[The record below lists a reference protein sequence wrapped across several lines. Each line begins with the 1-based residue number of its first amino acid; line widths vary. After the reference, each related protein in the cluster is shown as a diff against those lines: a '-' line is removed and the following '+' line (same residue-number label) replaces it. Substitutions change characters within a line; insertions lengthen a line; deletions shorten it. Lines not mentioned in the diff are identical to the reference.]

1 MKKRIFKQGAALM
14 LAAALALPANVVP
27 AEILDQKTGTE
38 KPHIVLNQEAPIEK
52 ATDSNAKK
60 EELTGTKVE
69 IPDRKAEARQP
80 HIMLNQE
87 NPIEKATDSNA
98 KQEKKE
104 EQIIYNT
111 GSFNVHV
118 VSAEDFAKDLGDA
131 YFEEDGSYTINI
143 PEENPFFPYEVQFT
157 YDGKTENEWFM
168 NPEDSIEI
176 DGHTFYV
183 SASFD
188 GTAVTQMT
196 LDVAGQEV
204 VVYPKEKEFTDGDGV
219 ALMSLLPLEKRNLSV
234 DLSGFSPIELSR
246 VKVASIFTGDYQLSK
261 TDAIMWKSSYSDH
274 YGVIPEA
281 NSWELDLSHNLSG
294 NSRVSLEMIV
304 GEPDQLA
311 ASNIRYYL
319 DISITDPGKWL
330 TASVKRQKE
339 DGSTENLEISN
350 EYYSD
355 NGDWKFEGLDKK
367 DPVSENHRFNVYI
380 DNYKGAEDQL
390 FQVSVKLNL
399 DQFKNS
405 AISKL
410 YLIEDGSKKGDY
422 KMTLT
427 EDGGEWYL
435 NFSAKPH
442 SYGWTDI
449 VASDSTGEEIGFYE
463 LRIHFGMYAEARDYI
478 SERLYDKN
486 GDYISYETDYIDRE
500 YESYDS
506 WENSTYEYDEYEV
519 NLEPGYAVDDEYRLV
534 MHYVKAKETSTSK
547 VLGAY
552 VGKYKTLEE
561 AQKAGASD
569 ISKALFDRS
578 VGYAADFSK
587 GIYLSVFV
595 GEDDEATP
603 RLFGWHITTKFEIDL
618 SNSTLVWFDGL
629 LDSAGNRVTSEVLK
643 TNNDD
648 YADYNYITI
657 LVDADTDLTK
667 LAPVFS
673 TDKGIKLYTDK
684 EEISGVS
691 LHDFSKGPV
700 HYTASAE
707 NSKNSKNYWLN
718 IIKVKQGESWL
729 YMNSLTD
736 ENAGT
741 KEENGVVYTTR
752 EVMLNGIHD
761 YEHRILLAN
770 MGTEDLTKLS
780 VEAAGSSFDS
790 GDVIL
795 DDYWTLKGKHDLS
808 GFQGFG
814 SKEDMNLAKIK
825 LEIGTES
832 EANGADLDGTLT
844 IKENGKTIMVITL
857 TGVIGDPGIVTKKI
871 PDAVKYVHY
880 GSMIQNSNKYD
891 FNTVSYKIKNGKLPS
906 GMELKPNGELYG
918 VPLETGE
925 FTFTVQMS
933 NSYRG
938 FRTSSREFT
947 LKVADNTDANV
958 DSAVDQGY
966 DLKERVPNI
975 LLSDNNDYTMT
986 SIGVIEEWD
995 NLTLDG
1001 KRLVEGVDFD
1011 AKSGSTRLTIRSQ
1024 TLKANNQVGTHT
1036 LSAEFRE
1043 KGTGTLKRAAQNYK
1057 VSTKSSGGSSSG
1069 GHSSSG
1075 RATVRA
1081 DYGNIGADGAWVQ
1094 DAKGWK
1100 CKAADGTWYT
1110 NCWKEL
1116 TYQNEKSW
1124 YRFDAQGYLVTGWYQ
1139 DNGTWYYMN
1148 PKSDGKLGKMMTGW
1162 QYINDIWYYFTE
1174 NAGDKQGAMFCKR
1187 WAEVPYNGTVEWY
1200 YFDENGTMKTDWL
1213 TQDENKFYLYPI
1225 ADGTRGRMLTGWQ
1238 KIGDNWYYFHEESD
1252 GNKGVLA
1259 RRTKIGNYYVN
1270 SDGVWAK

>member
-1 MKKRIFKQGAALM
+1 MKKRIFKQGMALM

-27 AEILDQKTGTE
+27 AEILDQQTE
-38 KPHIVLNQEAPIEK
+38 TELPHIVLNQETPDEK
-52 ATDSNAKK
+52 VTDSDAKEK
-60 EELTGTKVE
+60 EEQTGTQTE
-69 IPDRKAEARQP
+69 
-80 HIMLNQE
+80 
-87 NPIEKATDSNA
+87 T
-98 KQEKKE
+98 KKKTE
-104 EQIIYNT
+104 VNTTETAEQIIYNT

-118 VSAEDFAKDLGDA
+118 VSAEDFENDLGDA

-196 LDVAGQEV
+196 MDVAGQEV
-204 VVYPKEKEFTDGDGV
+204 VVYPEKKEFTDGDDV
-219 ALMSLLPLEKRNLSV
+219 ALMSLLPLEERNLSL
-234 DLSGFSPIELSR
+234 DLSGFTPIELACVKPATVFKGENQIGTETEILWKPRDSR
-246 VKVASIFTGDYQLSK
+246 DNYESDPDSVGVVAMDLAFNTSGATS
-261 TDAIMWKSSYSDH
+261 T
-274 YGVIPEA
+274 
-281 NSWELDLSHNLSG
+281 SW
-294 NSRVSLEMIV
+294 EMIV
-304 GEPDQLA
+304 GNPDQLD
-311 ASNIRYYL
+311 ASNIRYHV
-319 DISITDPGKWL
+319 DIAVTD
-330 TASVKRQKE
+330 
-339 DGSTENLEISN
+339 TENWLIPTVTIHN
-350 EYYSD
+350 DDGTTKNVTVTDAYYSD
-355 NGDWKFEGLDKK
+355 YAFSRRMHVDVPTEEVKGNTEMTVSLKINSDLFERSVISKIETHSLSSEVSPEAVKK
-367 DPVSENHRFNVYI
+367 DDGWYLEITGERSRISHSVFRMNGYDKN
-380 DNYKGAEDQL
+380 DQVL
-390 FQVSVKLNL
+390 GDAF
-399 DQFKNS
+399 DF
-405 AISKL
+405 KL
-410 YLIEDGSKKGDY
+410 YLSSE
-422 KMTLT
+422 
-427 EDGGEWYL
+427 
-435 NFSAKPH
+435 
-442 SYGWTDI
+442 
-449 VASDSTGEEIGFYE
+449 SDHIYTS
-463 LRIHFGMYAEARDYI
+463 
-478 SERLYDKN
+478 LYDKTGN
-486 GDYISYETDYIDRE
+486 SISYST
-500 YESYDS
+500 S
-506 WENSTYEYDEYEV
+506 WEEDEEDPWMEEKLVY
-519 NLEPGYAVDDEYRLV
+519 NLGASYADNDTYRLV
-534 MHYVKAKETSTSK
+534 LTFEKAVATSENQII
-547 VLGAY
+547 GAFIGRY
-552 VGKYKTLEE
+552 ESIDAAK
-561 AQKAGASD
+561 AAGAVDVKES
-569 ISKALFDRS
+569 LFNQTQ
-578 VGYAADFSK
+578 GYEADFSK
-587 GIYLSVFV
+587 GVYVSVFS
-595 GEDDEATP
+595 GKADDDS
-603 RLFGWHITTKFEIDL
+603 RKLKRYVWHIYTRSEAFLD
-618 SNSTLVWFDGL
+618 NSTAVSFYGIND
-629 LDSAGNRVTSEVLK
+629 AQGNYVACKVLNPSYGDYK
-643 TNNDD
+643 DD
-648 YADYNYITI
+648 YADFSYITI
-657 LVDADTDLTK
+657 LVGEDTDLTS
-667 LAPVFS
+667 LAPVF
-673 TDKGIKLYTDK
+673 TMQNGMKLYTNK
-684 EEISGVS
+684 EEISGQS
-691 LHDFSKGPV
+691 LHDFSNGPV

-707 NSKNSKNYWLN
+707 NSKNAKNYWLQ
-718 IIKVKQGESWL
+718 IIKPKQGESWL
-729 YMNSLTD
+729 YMNSLAD
-736 ENAGT
+736 ESSDT
-741 KEENGVVYTTR
+741 REENGVVYTTR
-752 EVMLNGIHD
+752 EAMLNSIHD
-761 YEHRILLAN
+761 YEHRIILAN
-770 MGTEDLTKLS
+770 MGTKALSKLS
-780 VEAAGSSFDS
+780 VEAEGALFDS
-790 GDVIL
+790 WVVTL
-795 DDYWTLKGKHDLS
+795 DNYWTLKGEHDLS
-808 GFQGFG
+808 GYQGLG
-814 SKEDMNLAKIK
+814 YDELANLAKLK
-825 LEIGTES
+825 LVYDGDEI
-832 EANGADLDGTLT
+832 NGQDLTGTLT
-844 IKENGKTIMVITL
+844 IKEAGKPIMVINL
-857 TGVIGDPGIVTKKI
+857 TGVVGDPGIVTTEI

-891 FNTVSYKIKNGKLPS
+891 FNTVSYKITDGKLPS

-925 FTFTVQMS
+925 FTFTVQMK
-933 NSYRG
+933 NSYSE
-938 FRTSSREFT
+938 FANVTKEFT
-947 LKVADNTDANV
+947 LKVVDNTDANV

-1043 KGTGTLKRAAQNYK
+1043 KGTGNLKRAAQNYR
-1057 VSTKSSGGSSSG
+1057 VGRKSSGGSSGG

-1110 NCWKEL
+1110 DCWKEL
-1116 TYQNEKSW
+1116 NYQNEKSW

-1139 DNGTWYYMN
+1139 DNGTWYYLN

>member
-1 MKKRIFKQGAALM
+1 MKKRIFKQGMALM

-27 AEILDQKTGTE
+27 AEILDQQTE
-38 KPHIVLNQEAPIEK
+38 TELPHIVLNQETPDEK
-52 ATDSNAKK
+52 ATDSDAKEK
-60 EELTGTKVE
+60 EEQTETQTETKTEV
-69 IPDRKAEARQP
+69 
-80 HIMLNQE
+80 N
-87 NPIEKATDSNA
+87 ATETA
-98 KQEKKE
+98 

-118 VSAEDFAKDLGDA
+118 VSAEDFENDLGDA

-188 GTAVTQMT
+188 GTAVTQLTM
-196 LDVAGQEV
+196 DVAGQEV

-219 ALMSLLPLEKRNLSV
+219 ALMSLLPLEERNLYV
-234 DLSGFSPIELSR
+234 DLSGFSPIELTQ
-246 VKVASIFTGDYQLSK
+246 VKISSVFTGSEQLEDADKVLWKKGSEDY
-261 TDAIMWKSSYSDH
+261 
-274 YGVIPEA
+274 VILPEGK
-281 NSWELDLSHNLSG
+281 NGCINLSYG
-294 NSRVSLEMIV
+294 NRGSDSQSLEMIV
-304 GEPDQLA
+304 GEYDQLA
-311 ASNIRYYL
+311 DSNIRYYVT
-319 DISITDPGKWL
+319 IKVTDPSQWL
-330 TASVKRQKE
+330 TSTVKLK
-339 DGSTENLEISN
+339 
-350 EYYSD
+350 
-355 NGDWKFEGLDKK
+355 NGDGTVADVEVVETNYYDYGSHDAEIYVAGNDKIQNS
-367 DPVSENHRFNVYI
+367 DFLVS
-380 DNYKGAEDQL
+380 L
-390 FQVSVKLNL
+390 KLNM
-399 DQFKNS
+399 DQFKRS
-405 AISKL
+405 TVKKMELTDGSKSDG
-410 YLIEDGSKKGDY
+410 YEMIEDGDGWYLKWSGNTSEDRDVFINAFDSKGDSVGY
-422 KMTLT
+422 
-427 EDGGEWYL
+427 YSL
-435 NFSAKPH
+435 NIS
-442 SYGWTDI
+442 
-449 VASDSTGEEIGFYE
+449 VEVFYE
-463 LRIHFGMYAEARDYI
+463 DEKTDYI
-478 SERLYDKN
+478 SRSLYDKDGN
-486 GDYISYETDYIDRE
+486 YVSYNSNSEDSEDGDNTWRKYIYIL
-500 YESYDS
+500 
-506 WENSTYEYDEYEV
+506 N
-519 NLEPGYAVDDEYRLV
+519 PGYLVNDQYRLV
-534 MHYVKAKETSTSK
+534 LTYNKADETSKSQ
-547 VLGAY
+547 VLGAFI
-552 VGKYKTLEE
+552 GKYKTIDE
-561 AQKAGASD
+561 AKEVGASD
-569 ISKALFDRS
+569 IKDSLFNRSK
-578 VGYAADFSK
+578 GCEADFSK
-587 GIYLSVFV
+587 GVYLSVFT
-595 GEDDEATP
+595 GEKDTKTP
-603 RLFGWHITTKFEIDL
+603 RLYGYHIFTKSESVNL
-618 SNSTLVWFDGL
+618 SSSTLVSFY
-629 LDSAGNRVTSEVLK
+629 SVKNAEGNFVNCKVFAPRYGK
-643 TNNDD
+643 YRDD
-648 YADYNYITI
+648 YADYSYITI
-657 LVDADTDLTK
+657 LVDEETDLAS
-667 LAPVFS
+667 LAPVFT
-673 TDKGIKLYTDK
+673 TDKGIRLYTDK
-684 EEISGVS
+684 EEISGES
-691 LHDFSKGPV
+691 LHDFSRGPV

-707 NSKNSKNYWLN
+707 NSRNAKNYWLQ
-718 IIKVKQGESWL
+718 IVKIKQGESWL
-729 YMNSLTD
+729 YMNSLAD

-741 KEENGVVYTTR
+741 REENGIIYTNR
-752 EVMLNGIHD
+752 EVMLNGIHG
-761 YEHRILLAN
+761 YEHSILLAN
-770 MGTEDLTKLS
+770 MGTVDLSKLS
-780 VEAAGSSFDS
+780 VEATGPSFDS
-790 GDVIL
+790 GDVVL
-795 DDYWTLKGKHDLS
+795 DNYWTLKGTHDLF

-814 SKEDMNLAKIK
+814 GKEDMNLAKIK
-825 LEIGTES
+825 LELGDKWQ
-832 EANGADLDGTLT
+832 ANGEALEGKLE
-844 IKENGKTIMVITL
+844 IKEDGKMIMGITL
-857 TGVIGDPGIVTKKI
+857 TGVTGDPSIVTEEI
-871 PDAVKYVHY
+871 PDAVRYVHY

-891 FNTVSYKIKNGKLPS
+891 FNTVSYTLTKGKLPE

-925 FTFTVQMS
+925 FTFTVRMK
-933 NSYRG
+933 NSYRS
-938 FRTSSREFT
+938 FRASSREFT
-947 LKVADNTDANV
+947 LKVVDKTDVNV
-958 DSAVDQGY
+958 DGAVDQGY
-966 DLKERVPNI
+966 DLKERVPDI

-986 SIGVIEEWD
+986 SVGVIEEWD

-1043 KGTGTLKRAAQNYK
+1043 KGTGTLKRAAQNYR
-1057 VSTKSSGGSSSG
+1057 VSTKSSGGSSGGSSSG

-1081 DYGNIGADGAWVQ
+1081 DVGNIGADGAWVQ

-1139 DNGTWYYMN
+1139 ENGTWYYLN

>member
-1 MKKRIFKQGAALM
+1 MKKRIFKQGMALM

-27 AEILDQKTGTE
+27 AEILDQQTE
-38 KPHIVLNQEAPIEK
+38 TELPHIVLNQETPDEK
-52 ATDSNAKK
+52 VTDSDAKEK
-60 EELTGTKVE
+60 EEQTGTQTE
-69 IPDRKAEARQP
+69 
-80 HIMLNQE
+80 
-87 NPIEKATDSNA
+87 T
-98 KQEKKE
+98 KKKTE
-104 EQIIYNT
+104 VNTTETAEQIIYNT

-118 VSAEDFAKDLGDA
+118 VSAEDFENDLGDA

-196 LDVAGQEV
+196 MDVAGQEV
-204 VVYPKEKEFTDGDGV
+204 VVYPEKKEFTDGDDV
-219 ALMSLLPLEKRNLSV
+219 ALMSLLPLEERNLSL
-234 DLSGFSPIELSR
+234 DLSGFTPIELACVKPATVFKGENQIGTETEILWKPRDSR
-246 VKVASIFTGDYQLSK
+246 DNYESDPDSVGVVAMDLAFNTSGATS
-261 TDAIMWKSSYSDH
+261 T
-274 YGVIPEA
+274 
-281 NSWELDLSHNLSG
+281 SW
-294 NSRVSLEMIV
+294 EMIV
-304 GEPDQLA
+304 GNPDQLD
-311 ASNIRYYL
+311 ASNIRYYV
-319 DISITDPGKWL
+319 DIAVTD
-330 TASVKRQKE
+330 
-339 DGSTENLEISN
+339 TENWLIPTVTIHN
-350 EYYSD
+350 DDGTTKNVTVTDAYYSD
-355 NGDWKFEGLDKK
+355 YAFSRRMHVDVPTEEVKGNTEMTVSLKINSDLFERSVISKIETHSLSSEVSPEAVKK
-367 DPVSENHRFNVYI
+367 DDGWYLEITGERSRISHSVFRMNGYDKN
-380 DNYKGAEDQL
+380 DQVL
-390 FQVSVKLNL
+390 GDAF
-399 DQFKNS
+399 DF
-405 AISKL
+405 KL
-410 YLIEDGSKKGDY
+410 YLSSE
-422 KMTLT
+422 
-427 EDGGEWYL
+427 
-435 NFSAKPH
+435 
-442 SYGWTDI
+442 
-449 VASDSTGEEIGFYE
+449 SDHIYTS
-463 LRIHFGMYAEARDYI
+463 
-478 SERLYDKN
+478 LYDKTGN
-486 GDYISYETDYIDRE
+486 SISYST
-500 YESYDS
+500 S
-506 WENSTYEYDEYEV
+506 WEEDEEDPWMEEKLVY
-519 NLEPGYAVDDEYRLV
+519 NLGASYADNDTYRLV
-534 MHYVKAKETSTSK
+534 LTFEKAVATSENQII
-547 VLGAY
+547 GAFIGRY
-552 VGKYKTLEE
+552 ESIDAAK
-561 AQKAGASD
+561 AAGAVDVKES
-569 ISKALFDRS
+569 LFNQTQ
-578 VGYAADFSK
+578 GYEADFSK
-587 GIYLSVFV
+587 GVYVSVFS
-595 GEDDEATP
+595 GKADDDS
-603 RLFGWHITTKFEIDL
+603 RKLKRYVWHIYTRSEAFLD
-618 SNSTLVWFDGL
+618 NSTAVSFYGIND
-629 LDSAGNRVTSEVLK
+629 AQGNYVACKVLNPSYGDYK
-643 TNNDD
+643 DD
-648 YADYNYITI
+648 YADFSYITI
-657 LVDADTDLTK
+657 LVGEDTDLTS
-667 LAPVFS
+667 LAPVF
-673 TDKGIKLYTDK
+673 TMQNGMKLYTNK
-684 EEISGVS
+684 EEISGQS
-691 LHDFSKGPV
+691 LHDFSNGPV

-707 NSKNSKNYWLN
+707 NSKNAKNYWLQ
-718 IIKVKQGESWL
+718 IIKPKQGESWL
-729 YMNSLTD
+729 YMNSLAD
-736 ENAGT
+736 ESSDT
-741 KEENGVVYTTR
+741 REENGVVYTTR
-752 EVMLNGIHD
+752 EAMLNSIHD
-761 YEHRILLAN
+761 YEHRIILAN
-770 MGTEDLTKLS
+770 MGTKALSKLS
-780 VEAAGSSFDS
+780 VEAEGALFDS
-790 GDVIL
+790 WVVTL
-795 DDYWTLKGKHDLS
+795 DNYWTLKGEHDLS
-808 GFQGFG
+808 GYQGLG
-814 SKEDMNLAKIK
+814 YDELANLAKLK
-825 LEIGTES
+825 LVYDGDEI
-832 EANGADLDGTLT
+832 NGQDLTGTLT
-844 IKENGKTIMVITL
+844 IKEAGKPIMVINL
-857 TGVIGDPGIVTKKI
+857 TGVVGDPGIVTTEI

-891 FNTVSYKIKNGKLPS
+891 FNTVSYKITDGKLPS

-925 FTFTVQMS
+925 FTFTVQMK
-933 NSYRG
+933 NSYSE
-938 FRTSSREFT
+938 FANVTKEFT
-947 LKVADNTDANV
+947 LKVVDNTDANV

-1043 KGTGTLKRAAQNYK
+1043 KGTGNLKRAAQNYR
-1057 VSTKSSGGSSSG
+1057 VGRKSSGGSSGG

-1110 NCWKEL
+1110 DCWKEL
-1116 TYQNEKSW
+1116 NYQNEKSW

-1139 DNGTWYYMN
+1139 DNGTWYYLN

>member
-1 MKKRIFKQGAALM
+1 MKKRIFKQGMALM

-27 AEILDQKTGTE
+27 AEILDQQTE
-38 KPHIVLNQEAPIEK
+38 TELPHIVLNQETPDEK
-52 ATDSNAKK
+52 VTDSDAKEK
-60 EELTGTKVE
+60 EEQTGTQTETKTKTEV
-69 IPDRKAEARQP
+69 
-80 HIMLNQE
+80 N
-87 NPIEKATDSNA
+87 ATETA
-98 KQEKKE
+98 

-118 VSAEDFAKDLGDA
+118 VSEEDFENDLGDA
-131 YFEEDGSYTINI
+131 CFEEDGSYTINI

-188 GTAVTQMT
+188 GTAVTQLTM
-196 LDVAGQEV
+196 DVGGQEV

-219 ALMSLLPLEKRNLSV
+219 ALMSLLPLEERNLSL
-234 DLSGFSPIELSR
+234 DLSGFTPIELACVKPATVFKGENQIGTETEILWKPRDSR
-246 VKVASIFTGDYQLSK
+246 DNYESDPDSVGVVAMDLAFNTSGATS
-261 TDAIMWKSSYSDH
+261 T
-274 YGVIPEA
+274 
-281 NSWELDLSHNLSG
+281 SW
-294 NSRVSLEMIV
+294 EMIV
-304 GEPDQLA
+304 GNPDQLD
-311 ASNIRYYL
+311 ASNIRYYV
-319 DISITDPGKWL
+319 DIAVTD
-330 TASVKRQKE
+330 
-339 DGSTENLEISN
+339 TENWLIPTVTIHN
-350 EYYSD
+350 DDGTTKNVTVTDAYYSD
-355 NGDWKFEGLDKK
+355 YAFSRRMHVDVPTEEVKGNTEMTVSLKINSDLFERSVISKIETHSLSSEVSPEAVKK
-367 DPVSENHRFNVYI
+367 DDGWYLEITGERSRISHSVFRMNGYDKN
-380 DNYKGAEDQL
+380 DQVL
-390 FQVSVKLNL
+390 GDAF
-399 DQFKNS
+399 DF
-405 AISKL
+405 KL
-410 YLIEDGSKKGDY
+410 YLSSE
-422 KMTLT
+422 
-427 EDGGEWYL
+427 
-435 NFSAKPH
+435 
-442 SYGWTDI
+442 
-449 VASDSTGEEIGFYE
+449 SDHIYTS
-463 LRIHFGMYAEARDYI
+463 
-478 SERLYDKN
+478 LYDKTGN
-486 GDYISYETDYIDRE
+486 SISYST
-500 YESYDS
+500 S
-506 WENSTYEYDEYEV
+506 WEEDEEDPWMEEKLVY
-519 NLEPGYAVDDEYRLV
+519 NLGASYADNDTYRLV
-534 MHYVKAKETSTSK
+534 LTFEKAVATSENQII
-547 VLGAY
+547 GAFIGRY
-552 VGKYKTLEE
+552 ESIDAAK
-561 AQKAGASD
+561 AAGAVDVKES
-569 ISKALFDRS
+569 LFNQTQ
-578 VGYAADFSK
+578 GYEADFSK
-587 GIYLSVFV
+587 GVYVSVFS
-595 GEDDEATP
+595 GKADDDS
-603 RLFGWHITTKFEIDL
+603 RKLKRYVWHIYTRSEAFLD
-618 SNSTLVWFDGL
+618 NSTAVSFYGIND
-629 LDSAGNRVTSEVLK
+629 AQGNYVACKVLNPSYGDYK
-643 TNNDD
+643 DD
-648 YADYNYITI
+648 YADFSYITI
-657 LVDADTDLTK
+657 LVGEDTDLTS
-667 LAPVFS
+667 LAPVF
-673 TDKGIKLYTDK
+673 TMQNGMKLYTNK
-684 EEISGVS
+684 EEISGQS
-691 LHDFSKGPV
+691 LHDFSNGPV

-707 NSKNSKNYWLN
+707 NSKNAKNYWLQ
-718 IIKVKQGESWL
+718 IIKPKQGESWL
-729 YMNSLTD
+729 YMNSLAD
-736 ENAGT
+736 ESSDT
-741 KEENGVVYTTR
+741 REENGVVYTTR
-752 EVMLNGIHD
+752 EAMLNSIHD
-761 YEHRILLAN
+761 YEHRIILAN
-770 MGTEDLTKLS
+770 MGTKALSKLS
-780 VEAAGSSFDS
+780 VEAEGALFDS
-790 GDVIL
+790 WVVTL
-795 DDYWTLKGKHDLS
+795 DNYWTLKGEHDLS
-808 GFQGFG
+808 GYQGLG
-814 SKEDMNLAKIK
+814 YDELANLAKLK
-825 LEIGTES
+825 LVYDGDEI
-832 EANGADLDGTLT
+832 NGQDLTGTLT
-844 IKENGKTIMVITL
+844 IKEAGKPIMVINL
-857 TGVIGDPGIVTKKI
+857 TGVVGDPGIVTTEI

-891 FNTVSYKIKNGKLPS
+891 FNTVSYKITDGKLPS

-925 FTFTVQMS
+925 FTFTVQMK
-933 NSYRG
+933 NSYSE
-938 FRTSSREFT
+938 FANVTKEFT
-947 LKVADNTDANV
+947 LKVVDNTDANV

-1043 KGTGTLKRAAQNYK
+1043 KGTGNLKRAAQNYR
-1057 VSTKSSGGSSSG
+1057 VGRKSSGGSSGG

-1110 NCWKEL
+1110 DCWKEL
-1116 TYQNEKSW
+1116 NYQNEKSW

-1139 DNGTWYYMN
+1139 DNGTWYYLN

-1238 KIGDNWYYFHEESD
+1238 KIGDYWYYFHEESD

>member
-14 LAAALALPANVVP
+14 LAAALAFPANVVP
-27 AEILDQKTGTE
+27 AEILDQKTGIE
-38 KPHIVLNQEAPIEK
+38 QPHIVLNQENPIEK

-69 IPDRKAEARQP
+69 IPDQKAEARQP
-80 HIMLNQE
+80 HIVLNQE

-98 KQEKKE
+98 KQEKTE
-104 EQIIYNT
+104 GQIIYNT

-131 YFEEDGSYTINI
+131 YFEKDGSYTINI

-204 VVYPKEKEFTDGDGV
+204 VVYPEKKEFTDGDDV
-219 ALMSLLPLEKRNLSV
+219 ALMSLLPLKERNLSL
-234 DLSGFSPIELSR
+234 DLSGFTPIELAC
-246 VKVASIFTGDYQLSK
+246 VKPATVFKGEKQIGMETEIL
-261 TDAIMWKSSYSDH
+261 WK
-274 YGVIPEA
+274 PR
-281 NSWELDLSHNLSG
+281 
-294 NSRVSLEMIV
+294 NSRDDYKSDPDSVGVVAMDLAFYTSGATSTSWEMIV
-304 GEPDQLA
+304 GNPDQLD
-311 ASNIRYYL
+311 ASNIRYYI
-319 DISITDPGKWL
+319 DIAVTD
-330 TASVKRQKE
+330 
-339 DGSTENLEISN
+339 TENWLIPTVTIHN
-350 EYYSD
+350 DDGTTKNVTVTDANYSD
-355 NGDWKFEGLDKK
+355 HVFFYKWFRRMRVYVPTEEVKGNPEMTVSLKINSDLFEKSVISKIETHSLSNMVSCVDVKK
-367 DPVSENHRFNVYI
+367 DDGWYIEITGEWHRMRNLRLSVGGYDENDQVLGDAFNFSFYLFSENDHVYT
-380 DNYKGAEDQL
+380 
-390 FQVSVKLNL
+390 S
-399 DQFKNS
+399 
-405 AISKL
+405 
-410 YLIEDGSKKGDY
+410 
-422 KMTLT
+422 
-427 EDGGEWYL
+427 
-435 NFSAKPH
+435 
-442 SYGWTDI
+442 
-449 VASDSTGEEIGFYE
+449 
-463 LRIHFGMYAEARDYI
+463 
-478 SERLYDKN
+478 LYDKTGN
-486 GDYISYETDYIDRE
+486 HISYST
-500 YESYDS
+500 S
-506 WENSTYEYDEYEV
+506 WEEDEEDPWMEEKLIY
-519 NLEPGYAVDDEYRLV
+519 NLGASYADNDTYRLV
-534 MHYVKAKETSTSK
+534 LTFEKAVATSENQII
-547 VLGAY
+547 GAFIGRY
-552 VGKYKTLEE
+552 ESLDAAKS
-561 AQKAGASD
+561 AGAVDVKES
-569 ISKALFDRS
+569 LFNRTQ
-578 VGYAADFSK
+578 GYEADFSK
-587 GIYLSVFV
+587 GVYVSVFS
-595 GEDDEATP
+595 GKADDDS
-603 RLFGWHITTKFEIDL
+603 RKLKRHVWHIYTRSEAFLD
-618 SNSTLVWFDGL
+618 NSTAVSFSGIND
-629 LDSAGNRVTSEVLK
+629 AQGNYVACKVLNPSYGDYK
-643 TNNDD
+643 DD
-648 YADYNYITI
+648 YADFSYITI
-657 LVDADTDLTK
+657 LVGEDTDLTS
-667 LAPVFS
+667 LAPVF
-673 TDKGIKLYTDK
+673 TMQNGIKLYTNK
-684 EEISGVS
+684 EEISGQS
-691 LHDFSKGPV
+691 LHDFSNGPV

-707 NSKNSKNYWLN
+707 NSKNAKNYWLQ
-718 IIKVKQGESWL
+718 IIKPKQGESWL
-729 YMNSLTD
+729 YMNSLAD
-736 ENAGT
+736 ESSDT
-741 KEENGVVYTTR
+741 REENGVVYTTR
-752 EVMLNGIHD
+752 EAMLNSIHD
-761 YEHRILLAN
+761 YEHRIILAN
-770 MGTEDLTKLS
+770 MGTKALSKLS
-780 VEAAGSSFDS
+780 VEAEGALFDS
-790 GDVIL
+790 GVVTL
-795 DDYWTLKGKHDLS
+795 DNYWTLKGKHDLS
-808 GFQGFG
+808 GYQGLG
-814 SKEDMNLAKIK
+814 YDELANLAKLK
-825 LEIGTES
+825 LVYDGDEI
-832 EANGADLDGTLT
+832 NGQDLTGTLT
-844 IKENGKTIMVITL
+844 IKEAGKPIMVINL
-857 TGVIGDPGIVTKKI
+857 TGVVGDPGIVTTEI

-891 FNTVSYKIKNGKLPS
+891 FNTVSYKITDGKLPS

-925 FTFTVQMS
+925 FTFTVQMK
-933 NSYRG
+933 NSYNE
-938 FRTSSREFT
+938 FANVTKEFT
-947 LKVADNTDANV
+947 LKVVDNTDANV

-966 DLKERVPNI
+966 ELKERVPEI
-975 LLSDNNDYTMT
+975 LLSDNKDYTMT

-1043 KGTGTLKRAAQNYK
+1043 KGTGNLKRAAQNYK

-1081 DYGNIGADGAWVQ
+1081 DYGNVGADGAWVQ

-1139 DNGTWYYMN
+1139 ENGTLYYLN

-1187 WAEVPYNGTVEWY
+1187 WAELPYNGTVEWY

-1213 TQDENKFYLYPI
+1213 TLDANKFYLYPI

>member
-1 MKKRIFKQGAALM
+1 MKKRIFKQGMALM

-27 AEILDQKTGTE
+27 AEILDQQTE
-38 KPHIVLNQEAPIEK
+38 TELPHIVLNQETPDEK
-52 ATDSNAKK
+52 VTDSDAKEK
-60 EELTGTKVE
+60 EEQTGTQTETKTKTEV
-69 IPDRKAEARQP
+69 
-80 HIMLNQE
+80 N
-87 NPIEKATDSNA
+87 ATETA
-98 KQEKKE
+98 

-118 VSAEDFAKDLGDA
+118 VSEEDYENDLGDA
-131 YFEEDGSYTINI
+131 CFEEDGSYTINI

-188 GTAVTQMT
+188 GTAVTQLTM
-196 LDVAGQEV
+196 DVGGQEV

-219 ALMSLLPLEKRNLSV
+219 ALMSLLPLEERNLSL
-234 DLSGFSPIELSR
+234 DLSGFTPIELACVKPATVFKGENQIGTETEILWKPRDSR
-246 VKVASIFTGDYQLSK
+246 DNYESDPDSVGVVAMDLAFNTSGATS
-261 TDAIMWKSSYSDH
+261 T
-274 YGVIPEA
+274 
-281 NSWELDLSHNLSG
+281 SW
-294 NSRVSLEMIV
+294 EMIV
-304 GEPDQLA
+304 GNPDQLD
-311 ASNIRYYL
+311 ASNIRYYV
-319 DISITDPGKWL
+319 DIAVTD
-330 TASVKRQKE
+330 
-339 DGSTENLEISN
+339 TENWLIPTVTIHN
-350 EYYSD
+350 DDGTTKNVTVTDAYYSD
-355 NGDWKFEGLDKK
+355 YAFSRRMHVDVPTEEVKGNTEMTVSLKINSDLFERSVISKIETHSLSSEVSPEAVKK
-367 DPVSENHRFNVYI
+367 DDGWYLEITGERSRISHSVFRMNGYDKN
-380 DNYKGAEDQL
+380 DQVL
-390 FQVSVKLNL
+390 GDAF
-399 DQFKNS
+399 DF
-405 AISKL
+405 KL
-410 YLIEDGSKKGDY
+410 YLSSE
-422 KMTLT
+422 
-427 EDGGEWYL
+427 
-435 NFSAKPH
+435 
-442 SYGWTDI
+442 
-449 VASDSTGEEIGFYE
+449 SDHIYTS
-463 LRIHFGMYAEARDYI
+463 
-478 SERLYDKN
+478 LYDKTGN
-486 GDYISYETDYIDRE
+486 SISYST
-500 YESYDS
+500 S
-506 WENSTYEYDEYEV
+506 WEEDEEDPWMEEKLVY
-519 NLEPGYAVDDEYRLV
+519 NLGASYADNDTYRLV
-534 MHYVKAKETSTSK
+534 LTFEKAVATSENQII
-547 VLGAY
+547 GAFIGRY
-552 VGKYKTLEE
+552 ESIDAAK
-561 AQKAGASD
+561 AAGAVDVKES
-569 ISKALFDRS
+569 LFNQTQ
-578 VGYAADFSK
+578 GYEADFSK
-587 GIYLSVFV
+587 GVYVSVFS
-595 GEDDEATP
+595 GKADDDS
-603 RLFGWHITTKFEIDL
+603 RKLKRYVWHIYTRSEAFLD
-618 SNSTLVWFDGL
+618 NSTAVSFYGIND
-629 LDSAGNRVTSEVLK
+629 AQGNYVACKVLNPSYGDYK
-643 TNNDD
+643 DD
-648 YADYNYITI
+648 YADFSYITI
-657 LVDADTDLTK
+657 LVGEDTDLTS
-667 LAPVFS
+667 LAPVF
-673 TDKGIKLYTDK
+673 TMQNGMKLYTNK
-684 EEISGVS
+684 EEISGQS
-691 LHDFSKGPV
+691 LHDFSNGPV

-707 NSKNSKNYWLN
+707 NSKNAKNYWLQ
-718 IIKVKQGESWL
+718 IIKPKQGESWL
-729 YMNSLTD
+729 YMNSLAD
-736 ENAGT
+736 ESSDT
-741 KEENGVVYTTR
+741 REENGVVYTTR
-752 EVMLNGIHD
+752 EAMLNSIHD
-761 YEHRILLAN
+761 YEHRIILAN
-770 MGTEDLTKLS
+770 MGTKALSKLS
-780 VEAAGSSFDS
+780 VEAEGALFDS
-790 GDVIL
+790 WVVTL
-795 DDYWTLKGKHDLS
+795 DNYWTLKGEHDLS
-808 GFQGFG
+808 GYQGLG
-814 SKEDMNLAKIK
+814 YDELANLAKLK
-825 LEIGTES
+825 LVYDGDEI
-832 EANGADLDGTLT
+832 NGQDLTGTLT
-844 IKENGKTIMVITL
+844 IKEAGKPIMVINL
-857 TGVIGDPGIVTKKI
+857 TGVVGDPGIVTTEI

-891 FNTVSYKIKNGKLPS
+891 FNTVSYKITDGKLPS

-925 FTFTVQMS
+925 FTFTVQMK
-933 NSYRG
+933 NSYSE
-938 FRTSSREFT
+938 FANVTKEFT
-947 LKVADNTDANV
+947 LKVVDNTDANV

-1043 KGTGTLKRAAQNYK
+1043 KGTGNLKRAAQNYR
-1057 VSTKSSGGSSSG
+1057 VGRKSSGGSSGG

-1110 NCWKEL
+1110 DCWKEL
-1116 TYQNEKSW
+1116 NYQNEKSW

-1139 DNGTWYYMN
+1139 DNGTWYYLN

>member
-27 AEILDQKTGTE
+27 AEILNQKPGIE
-38 KPHIVLNQEAPIEK
+38 QPHIVLNQENPIEK

-69 IPDRKAEARQP
+69 IPDQKAEARQP
-80 HIMLNQE
+80 HIVLNQE

-131 YFEEDGSYTINI
+131 YFEKDGSYTINI

-204 VVYPKEKEFTDGDGV
+204 VVYPKKKEFTDGDDV
-219 ALMSLLPLEKRNLSV
+219 ALMSLLPLEERNLSV

-246 VKVASIFTGDYQLSK
+246 VKVASIFSGTNQLSSADIILLRPAY
-261 TDAIMWKSSYSDH
+261 TSDD
-274 YGVIPEA
+274 YYKKNFGEYI
-281 NSWELDLSHNLSG
+281 DLSYRTSG
-294 NSRVSLEMIV
+294 SDSAMWEMIV
-304 GEPDQLA
+304 GEDDQLA
-311 ASNIRYYL
+311 SSNIRYYVDVAVTDSENWL
-319 DISITDPGKWL
+319 IPQVTIQNTDGTSQNVDISDYDYENSWFDHRLNIYW
-330 TASVKRQKE
+330 AS
-339 DGSTENLEISN
+339 DAAN
-350 EYYSD
+350 
-355 NGDWKFEGLDKK
+355 DKYEK
-367 DPVSENHRFNVYI
+367 V
-380 DNYKGAEDQL
+380 
-390 FQVSVKLNL
+390 
-399 DQFKNS
+399 S
-405 AISKL
+405 AISIKVNQELFNRSVVSKL
-410 YLIEDGSKKGDY
+410 EVSEGSTSPVKFQAVEKSDGWYIVGTSNTDESIHNGWIHLFAYNENGD
-422 KMTLT
+422 
-427 EDGGEWYL
+427 
-435 NFSAKPH
+435 
-442 SYGWTDI
+442 
-449 VASDSTGEEIGFYE
+449 EIGFLSIIVYVGRE
-463 LRIHFGMYAEARDYI
+463 SDYV
-478 SERLYDKN
+478 STRLYDKA
-486 GDYISYETDYIDRE
+486 GKSISYTTTWEDEEDFYGSKLI
-500 YESYDS
+500 YNLGASYA
-506 WENSTYEYDEYEV
+506 ENDT
-519 NLEPGYAVDDEYRLV
+519 YRLV
-534 MHYVKAKETSTSK
+534 MSFEKALESGTSH
-547 VLGAY
+547 VLGAFI
-552 VGKYKTLEE
+552 GKYESLDE
-561 AQKAGASD
+561 AKAAGAVD
-569 ISKALFDRS
+569 IKESLFDREE
-578 VGYAADFSK
+578 GYETDFSK
-587 GIYLSVFV
+587 GIYVSVFT
-595 GEDDEATP
+595 GNDGDKNPT
-603 RLFGWHITTKFEIDL
+603 RRGWHIFTKANTFL
-618 SNSTLVWFDGL
+618 SSSTAVSFYGL
-629 LDSAGNRVTSEVLK
+629 KDNQGNDVKCKVLNPSYGDYK
-643 TNNDD
+643 DD
-648 YADYNYITI
+648 YADYSYITI
-657 LVDADTDLTK
+657 LVDENTDLTS
-667 LAPVFS
+667 LAPLFGMQ
-673 TDKGIKLYTDK
+673 DGMKLYTNT
-684 EEISGVS
+684 EEISGKS
-691 LHDFSKGPV
+691 LHDFSNGPV

-707 NSKNSKNYWLN
+707 NSKNAKNYWLQ
-718 IIKVKQGESWL
+718 IIKPKLGEDWL
-729 YMNSLTD
+729 YINSLAD
-736 ENAGT
+736 ENAET
-741 KEENGVVYTTR
+741 RNENGVVYTTR
-752 EVMLNGIHD
+752 EVILDGFHD
-761 YEHRILLAN
+761 YEHRIILVN
-770 MGTEDLTKLS
+770 MGTEALSKLS
-780 VEAAGSSFDS
+780 VEAEGDLFDY
-790 GDVIL
+790 GDVSL
-795 DDYWTLKGKHDLS
+795 DQYWTLKGEHDLS
-808 GFQGFG
+808 GYQGF
-814 SKEDMNLAKIK
+814 EDEKLSNIAKLK
-825 LEIGTES
+825 LSFGGDPL
-832 EANGADLDGTLT
+832 NGPYYTGKIT
-844 IKENGKTIMVITL
+844 IKEDEKPIMVINL
-857 TGVIGDPGIVTKKI
+857 TAMVGDPDIVTTEI

-925 FTFTVQMS
+925 FTFTVQMK
-933 NSYRG
+933 NSYSK
-938 FRTSSREFT
+938 FANSLRTFT
-947 LKVADNTDANV
+947 LKVVDNTDANV

-1024 TLKANNQVGTHT
+1024 TLKANNKVGTHT

-1043 KGTGTLKRAAQNYK
+1043 KGTGNLKRAAQNYK

-1110 NCWKEL
+1110 NCWREL

-1139 DNGTWYYMN
+1139 DNGTWYYLN

-1225 ADGTRGRMLTGWQ
+1225 ADGTRGRMMTGWQ

-1252 GNKGVLA
+1252 GNKGVMA
-1259 RRTKIGNYYVN
+1259 RRTKIGKYYVN
-1270 SDGVWAK
+1270 TDGVWAK

>member
-1 MKKRIFKQGAALM
+1 MKKRIFKQGMALM

-27 AEILDQKTGTE
+27 AEILDQQTE
-38 KPHIVLNQEAPIEK
+38 TELPHIVLNQETPDEK
-52 ATDSNAKK
+52 VTDSDAKEK
-60 EELTGTKVE
+60 EEQTGTQTETKTKTEV
-69 IPDRKAEARQP
+69 
-80 HIMLNQE
+80 N
-87 NPIEKATDSNA
+87 ATETA
-98 KQEKKE
+98 

-118 VSAEDFAKDLGDA
+118 VSEEDFENDLGDA
-131 YFEEDGSYTINI
+131 CFEEDGSYTINI

-188 GTAVTQMT
+188 GTAVTQLTM
-196 LDVAGQEV
+196 DVGGQEV

-219 ALMSLLPLEKRNLSV
+219 ALMSLLPLEERNLSL
-234 DLSGFSPIELSR
+234 DLSGFTPIELACVKPATVFKGENQIGTETEILWKPRDSR
-246 VKVASIFTGDYQLSK
+246 DNYESDPDSVGVVAMDLAFNTSGATS
-261 TDAIMWKSSYSDH
+261 T
-274 YGVIPEA
+274 
-281 NSWELDLSHNLSG
+281 SW
-294 NSRVSLEMIV
+294 EMIV
-304 GEPDQLA
+304 GNPDQLD
-311 ASNIRYYL
+311 ASNIRYYV
-319 DISITDPGKWL
+319 DIAVTD
-330 TASVKRQKE
+330 
-339 DGSTENLEISN
+339 TENWLIPTVTIHN
-350 EYYSD
+350 DDGTTKNVTVTDAYYSD
-355 NGDWKFEGLDKK
+355 YAFSRRMHVDVPTEEVKGNTEMTVSLKINSDLFERSVISKIETHSLSSEVSPEAVKK
-367 DPVSENHRFNVYI
+367 DDGWYLEITGERSRISHSVFRMNGYDKN
-380 DNYKGAEDQL
+380 DQVL
-390 FQVSVKLNL
+390 GDAF
-399 DQFKNS
+399 DF
-405 AISKL
+405 KL
-410 YLIEDGSKKGDY
+410 YLSSE
-422 KMTLT
+422 
-427 EDGGEWYL
+427 
-435 NFSAKPH
+435 
-442 SYGWTDI
+442 
-449 VASDSTGEEIGFYE
+449 SDHIYTS
-463 LRIHFGMYAEARDYI
+463 
-478 SERLYDKN
+478 LYDKTGN
-486 GDYISYETDYIDRE
+486 SISYST
-500 YESYDS
+500 S
-506 WENSTYEYDEYEV
+506 WEEDEEDPWMEEKLVY
-519 NLEPGYAVDDEYRLV
+519 NLGASYADNDTYRLV
-534 MHYVKAKETSTSK
+534 LTFEKAVATSENQII
-547 VLGAY
+547 GAFIGRY
-552 VGKYKTLEE
+552 ESIDAAK
-561 AQKAGASD
+561 AAGAVDVKES
-569 ISKALFDRS
+569 LFNQTQ
-578 VGYAADFSK
+578 GYEADFSK
-587 GIYLSVFV
+587 GVYVSVFS
-595 GEDDEATP
+595 GKADDDS
-603 RLFGWHITTKFEIDL
+603 RKLKRYVWHIYTRSEAFLD
-618 SNSTLVWFDGL
+618 NSTAVSFYGIND
-629 LDSAGNRVTSEVLK
+629 AQGNYVACKVLNPSYGDYK
-643 TNNDD
+643 DD
-648 YADYNYITI
+648 YADFSYITI
-657 LVDADTDLTK
+657 LVGEDTDLTS
-667 LAPVFS
+667 LAPVF
-673 TDKGIKLYTDK
+673 TMQNGMKLYTNK
-684 EEISGVS
+684 EEISGQS
-691 LHDFSKGPV
+691 LHDFSNGPV

-707 NSKNSKNYWLN
+707 NSKNAKNYWLQ
-718 IIKVKQGESWL
+718 IIKPKQGESWL
-729 YMNSLTD
+729 YMNSLAD
-736 ENAGT
+736 ESSDT
-741 KEENGVVYTTR
+741 REENGVVYTTR
-752 EVMLNGIHD
+752 EAMLNSIHD
-761 YEHRILLAN
+761 YEHRIILAN
-770 MGTEDLTKLS
+770 MGTKALSKLS
-780 VEAAGSSFDS
+780 VEAEGALFDS
-790 GDVIL
+790 WVVTL
-795 DDYWTLKGKHDLS
+795 DNYWTLKGEHDLS
-808 GFQGFG
+808 GYQGLG
-814 SKEDMNLAKIK
+814 YDELANLAKLK
-825 LEIGTES
+825 LVYDGDEI
-832 EANGADLDGTLT
+832 NGQDLTGTLT
-844 IKENGKTIMVITL
+844 IKEAGKPIMVINL
-857 TGVIGDPGIVTKKI
+857 TGVVGDPGIVTTEI

-891 FNTVSYKIKNGKLPS
+891 FNTVSYKIKDGKLPS

-925 FTFTVQMS
+925 FTFTVQMK
-933 NSYRG
+933 NSYSE
-938 FRTSSREFT
+938 FANVTKEFT
-947 LKVADNTDANV
+947 LKVVDNTDANV

-1043 KGTGTLKRAAQNYK
+1043 KGTGNLKRAAQNYR
-1057 VSTKSSGGSSSG
+1057 VGRKSSGGSSGG

-1110 NCWKEL
+1110 DCWKEL
-1116 TYQNEKSW
+1116 NYQNEKSW

-1139 DNGTWYYMN
+1139 DNGTWYYLN

>member
-1 MKKRIFKQGAALM
+1 MKKRIFKQGMALM

-27 AEILDQKTGTE
+27 AEILDQQTE
-38 KPHIVLNQEAPIEK
+38 TELPHIVLNQETPDEK
-52 ATDSNAKK
+52 VTDSDAKEK
-60 EELTGTKVE
+60 EEQTGTQTETKTKTEV
-69 IPDRKAEARQP
+69 
-80 HIMLNQE
+80 N
-87 NPIEKATDSNA
+87 ATETA
-98 KQEKKE
+98 

-118 VSAEDFAKDLGDA
+118 VSEEDFENDLGDA
-131 YFEEDGSYTINI
+131 CFEEDGSYTINI

-188 GTAVTQMT
+188 GTAVTQLTM
-196 LDVAGQEV
+196 DVGGQEV

-219 ALMSLLPLEKRNLSV
+219 ALMSLLPLEERNLSL
-234 DLSGFSPIELSR
+234 DLSGFTPIELACVKPATVFKGENQIGTETEILWKPRDSR
-246 VKVASIFTGDYQLSK
+246 DNYESDPDSVGVVAMDLAFNTSGATS
-261 TDAIMWKSSYSDH
+261 T
-274 YGVIPEA
+274 
-281 NSWELDLSHNLSG
+281 SW
-294 NSRVSLEMIV
+294 EMIV
-304 GEPDQLA
+304 GNPDQLD
-311 ASNIRYYL
+311 ASNIRYYV
-319 DISITDPGKWL
+319 DIAVTD
-330 TASVKRQKE
+330 
-339 DGSTENLEISN
+339 TENWLIPTVTIHN
-350 EYYSD
+350 DDGTTKNVTVTDAYYSD
-355 NGDWKFEGLDKK
+355 YAFSRRMHVDVPTEEVKGNTEMTVSLKINSDLFERSVISKIETHSLSSEVSPEAVKK
-367 DPVSENHRFNVYI
+367 DDGWYLEITGERSRISHSVFRMNGYDKN
-380 DNYKGAEDQL
+380 DQVL
-390 FQVSVKLNL
+390 GDAF
-399 DQFKNS
+399 DF
-405 AISKL
+405 KL
-410 YLIEDGSKKGDY
+410 YLSSE
-422 KMTLT
+422 
-427 EDGGEWYL
+427 
-435 NFSAKPH
+435 
-442 SYGWTDI
+442 
-449 VASDSTGEEIGFYE
+449 SDHIYTS
-463 LRIHFGMYAEARDYI
+463 
-478 SERLYDKN
+478 LYDKTGN
-486 GDYISYETDYIDRE
+486 SISYST
-500 YESYDS
+500 S
-506 WENSTYEYDEYEV
+506 WEEDEEDPWMEEKLVY
-519 NLEPGYAVDDEYRLV
+519 NLGASYADNDTYRLV
-534 MHYVKAKETSTSK
+534 LTFEKAVATSENQII
-547 VLGAY
+547 GAFIGRY
-552 VGKYKTLEE
+552 ESLDAAK
-561 AQKAGASD
+561 AAGAVDVKES
-569 ISKALFDRS
+569 LFNQTQ
-578 VGYAADFSK
+578 GYEADFSK
-587 GIYLSVFV
+587 GVYVSVFS
-595 GEDDEATP
+595 GKADDDS
-603 RLFGWHITTKFEIDL
+603 RKLKRYVWHIYTRSEAFLD
-618 SNSTLVWFDGL
+618 NSTAVSFYGIND
-629 LDSAGNRVTSEVLK
+629 AQGNYVACKVLNPSYGDYK
-643 TNNDD
+643 DD
-648 YADYNYITI
+648 YADFSYITI
-657 LVDADTDLTK
+657 LVGENTDLTS
-667 LAPVFS
+667 LAPVF
-673 TDKGIKLYTDK
+673 TMQNGMRLYTNK
-684 EEISGVS
+684 EEISGQS
-691 LHDFSKGPV
+691 LHDFSNGPV

-707 NSKNSKNYWLN
+707 NSKNAKNYWLQ
-718 IIKVKQGESWL
+718 IIKPKQNESWL
-729 YMNSLTD
+729 YMNSLAD
-736 ENAGT
+736 ESSDT
-741 KEENGVVYTTR
+741 REENGVVYTTR
-752 EVMLNGIHD
+752 EAMLNSIHD
-761 YEHRILLAN
+761 YEHRIILAN
-770 MGTEDLTKLS
+770 MGTKALSKLS
-780 VEAAGSSFDS
+780 VEAEGALFDS
-790 GDVIL
+790 GVVTL
-795 DDYWTLKGKHDLS
+795 DYYWTLKGEHDLS
-808 GFQGFG
+808 GYQGLG
-814 SKEDMNLAKIK
+814 YDELANLAKLK
-825 LEIGTES
+825 LVYDGDEI
-832 EANGADLDGTLT
+832 NGQDLTGTLT
-844 IKENGKTIMVITL
+844 IKEAGKPIMVINL
-857 TGVIGDPGIVTKKI
+857 TGVVGDPGIVTTEI

-891 FNTVSYKIKNGKLPS
+891 FNTVSYKITDGKLPS

-925 FTFTVQMS
+925 FTFTVQMK
-933 NSYRG
+933 NSYSE
-938 FRTSSREFT
+938 FANVTKEFT
-947 LKVADNTDANV
+947 LKVVDNTDANV

-1043 KGTGTLKRAAQNYK
+1043 KGTGNLKRAAQNYR
-1057 VSTKSSGGSSSG
+1057 VGRKSSGGSSGG

-1139 DNGTWYYMN
+1139 ENGIWYYLN

-1187 WAEVPYNGTVEWY
+1187 WAELPYNGTVEWY

>member
-1 MKKRIFKQGAALM
+1 MKKRIFKQGMALM

-27 AEILDQKTGTE
+27 AEILDQQTE
-38 KPHIVLNQEAPIEK
+38 TELPHIVLNQETPDEK
-52 ATDSNAKK
+52 VTDSDAKEK
-60 EELTGTKVE
+60 EEQTGTQTETKTKTEV
-69 IPDRKAEARQP
+69 
-80 HIMLNQE
+80 N
-87 NPIEKATDSNA
+87 ATETA
-98 KQEKKE
+98 

-118 VSAEDFAKDLGDA
+118 VSEEDFENDLGDA
-131 YFEEDGSYTINI
+131 CFEEDGSYTINI

-188 GTAVTQMT
+188 GTAVTQLTME
-196 LDVAGQEV
+196 VAGQEV

-219 ALMSLLPLEKRNLSV
+219 ALMSLLPLEERNLSL
-234 DLSGFSPIELSR
+234 DLSGFTPIELACVKPATVFKGENQIGTETEILWKPRDSR
-246 VKVASIFTGDYQLSK
+246 DNYESDPDSVGVVAMDLAFNTSGATS
-261 TDAIMWKSSYSDH
+261 T
-274 YGVIPEA
+274 
-281 NSWELDLSHNLSG
+281 SW
-294 NSRVSLEMIV
+294 EMIV
-304 GEPDQLA
+304 GNPDQLD
-311 ASNIRYYL
+311 ASNIRYYV
-319 DISITDPGKWL
+319 DIAVTD
-330 TASVKRQKE
+330 
-339 DGSTENLEISN
+339 TENWLIPTVTIHN
-350 EYYSD
+350 DDGTTKNVTVTDAYYSD
-355 NGDWKFEGLDKK
+355 YAFSRRMHVDVPTEEVKGNTEMTVSLKINSDLFERSVISKIETHSLSSEVSPEAVKK
-367 DPVSENHRFNVYI
+367 DDGWYLEITGERSRISHSVFRMNGYDKN
-380 DNYKGAEDQL
+380 DQVL
-390 FQVSVKLNL
+390 GDAF
-399 DQFKNS
+399 DF
-405 AISKL
+405 KL
-410 YLIEDGSKKGDY
+410 YLSSE
-422 KMTLT
+422 
-427 EDGGEWYL
+427 
-435 NFSAKPH
+435 
-442 SYGWTDI
+442 
-449 VASDSTGEEIGFYE
+449 SDHIYTS
-463 LRIHFGMYAEARDYI
+463 
-478 SERLYDKN
+478 LYDKTGN
-486 GDYISYETDYIDRE
+486 SISYST
-500 YESYDS
+500 S
-506 WENSTYEYDEYEV
+506 WEEDEEDPWMEEKLVY
-519 NLEPGYAVDDEYRLV
+519 NLGASYADNDTYRLV
-534 MHYVKAKETSTSK
+534 LTFEKAVATSENQII
-547 VLGAY
+547 GAFIGRY
-552 VGKYKTLEE
+552 ESIDAAK
-561 AQKAGASD
+561 AAGAVDVKES
-569 ISKALFDRS
+569 LFNQTQ
-578 VGYAADFSK
+578 GYEADFSK
-587 GIYLSVFV
+587 GVYVSVFS
-595 GEDDEATP
+595 GKADDDS
-603 RLFGWHITTKFEIDL
+603 RKLKRYVWHIYTRSEAFLD
-618 SNSTLVWFDGL
+618 NSTAVSFYGIND
-629 LDSAGNRVTSEVLK
+629 AQGNYVACKVLNPSYGDYK
-643 TNNDD
+643 DD
-648 YADYNYITI
+648 YADFSYITI
-657 LVDADTDLTK
+657 LVGEDTDLTS
-667 LAPVFS
+667 LAPVF
-673 TDKGIKLYTDK
+673 TMQNGMKLYTNK
-684 EEISGVS
+684 EEISGQS
-691 LHDFSKGPV
+691 LHDFSNGPV

-707 NSKNSKNYWLN
+707 NSKNAKNYWLQ
-718 IIKVKQGESWL
+718 IIKPKQGESWL
-729 YMNSLTD
+729 YMNSLAD
-736 ENAGT
+736 ESSDT
-741 KEENGVVYTTR
+741 REENGVVYTTR
-752 EVMLNGIHD
+752 EAMLNSIHD
-761 YEHRILLAN
+761 YEHRIILAN
-770 MGTEDLTKLS
+770 MGTKALSKLS
-780 VEAAGSSFDS
+780 VEAEGALFDS
-790 GDVIL
+790 WVVTL
-795 DDYWTLKGKHDLS
+795 DNYWTLKGEHDLS
-808 GFQGFG
+808 GYQGLG
-814 SKEDMNLAKIK
+814 YDELANLAKLK
-825 LEIGTES
+825 LVYDGDEI
-832 EANGADLDGTLT
+832 NGQDLTGTLT
-844 IKENGKTIMVITL
+844 IKEAGKPIMVINL
-857 TGVIGDPGIVTKKI
+857 TGVVGDPGIVTTEI

-891 FNTVSYKIKNGKLPS
+891 FNTVSYKITDGKLPS

-925 FTFTVQMS
+925 FTFTVQMK
-933 NSYRG
+933 NSYSE
-938 FRTSSREFT
+938 FANVTKEFT
-947 LKVADNTDANV
+947 LKVVDNTDANV

-1043 KGTGTLKRAAQNYK
+1043 KGTGNLKRAAQNYR
-1057 VSTKSSGGSSSG
+1057 VGRKSSGGSSGG

-1110 NCWKEL
+1110 DCWKEL
-1116 TYQNEKSW
+1116 NYQNEKSW

-1139 DNGTWYYMN
+1139 DNGTWYYLN

>member
-1 MKKRIFKQGAALM
+1 MKKRIFKQGMALM

-27 AEILDQKTGTE
+27 AEILDQQTE
-38 KPHIVLNQEAPIEK
+38 TELPHIVLNQETPDEK
-52 ATDSNAKK
+52 VTDSDAKEK
-60 EELTGTKVE
+60 EEQTGTQTETKTKTEV
-69 IPDRKAEARQP
+69 
-80 HIMLNQE
+80 N
-87 NPIEKATDSNA
+87 ATETA
-98 KQEKKE
+98 

-118 VSAEDFAKDLGDA
+118 VSEEDFENDLGDA
-131 YFEEDGSYTINI
+131 CFEEDGSYTINI

-188 GTAVTQMT
+188 GTAVTQLTM
-196 LDVAGQEV
+196 DVGGQEV

-219 ALMSLLPLEKRNLSV
+219 ALMSLLPLEERNLSL
-234 DLSGFSPIELSR
+234 DLSGFTPIELACVKPATVFKGENQIGTETEILWKPRDSR
-246 VKVASIFTGDYQLSK
+246 DNYESDPDSVGVVAMDLAFNTSGATS
-261 TDAIMWKSSYSDH
+261 T
-274 YGVIPEA
+274 
-281 NSWELDLSHNLSG
+281 SW
-294 NSRVSLEMIV
+294 EMIV
-304 GEPDQLA
+304 GNPDQLD
-311 ASNIRYYL
+311 ASNIRYYV
-319 DISITDPGKWL
+319 DIAVTD
-330 TASVKRQKE
+330 
-339 DGSTENLEISN
+339 TENWLIPTVTIHN
-350 EYYSD
+350 DDGTTKNVTVTDAYYSD
-355 NGDWKFEGLDKK
+355 YAFSRRMHVDVPTEEVKGNTEMTVSLKINSDLFERSVISKIETHSLSSEVSPEAVKK
-367 DPVSENHRFNVYI
+367 DDGWYLEITGERSRISHSVFRMNGYDKN
-380 DNYKGAEDQL
+380 DQVL
-390 FQVSVKLNL
+390 GDAF
-399 DQFKNS
+399 DF
-405 AISKL
+405 KL
-410 YLIEDGSKKGDY
+410 YLSSE
-422 KMTLT
+422 
-427 EDGGEWYL
+427 
-435 NFSAKPH
+435 
-442 SYGWTDI
+442 
-449 VASDSTGEEIGFYE
+449 SDHIYTS
-463 LRIHFGMYAEARDYI
+463 
-478 SERLYDKN
+478 LYDKTGN
-486 GDYISYETDYIDRE
+486 SISYST
-500 YESYDS
+500 S
-506 WENSTYEYDEYEV
+506 WEEDEEDPWMEEKLVY
-519 NLEPGYAVDDEYRLV
+519 NLGASYADNDTYRLV
-534 MHYVKAKETSTSK
+534 LTFEKAVATSENQII
-547 VLGAY
+547 GAFIGRY
-552 VGKYKTLEE
+552 ESIDAAK
-561 AQKAGASD
+561 AAGAVDVKES
-569 ISKALFDRS
+569 LFNQTQ
-578 VGYAADFSK
+578 GYEADFSK
-587 GIYLSVFV
+587 GVYVSVFS
-595 GEDDEATP
+595 GKADDDS
-603 RLFGWHITTKFEIDL
+603 RKLKRYVWHIYTRSEAFLD
-618 SNSTLVWFDGL
+618 NSTAVSFYGIND
-629 LDSAGNRVTSEVLK
+629 AQGNYVACKVLNPSYGDYK
-643 TNNDD
+643 DD
-648 YADYNYITI
+648 YADFSYITI
-657 LVDADTDLTK
+657 LVGEDTDLTS
-667 LAPVFS
+667 LAPVF
-673 TDKGIKLYTDK
+673 TMQNGMKLYTNK
-684 EEISGVS
+684 EEISGQS
-691 LHDFSKGPV
+691 LHDFSNGPV

-707 NSKNSKNYWLN
+707 NSKNAKNYWLQ
-718 IIKVKQGESWL
+718 IIKPKQGESWL
-729 YMNSLTD
+729 YMNSLAD
-736 ENAGT
+736 ESSDT
-741 KEENGVVYTTR
+741 REENGVVYTTR
-752 EVMLNGIHD
+752 EAMLNSIHD
-761 YEHRILLAN
+761 YEHRIILAN
-770 MGTEDLTKLS
+770 MGTKALSKLS
-780 VEAAGSSFDS
+780 VEAEGALFDS
-790 GDVIL
+790 WVVTL
-795 DDYWTLKGKHDLS
+795 DNYWTLKGEHDLS
-808 GFQGFG
+808 GYQGLG
-814 SKEDMNLAKIK
+814 YDELANLAKLK
-825 LEIGTES
+825 LVYDGDEI
-832 EANGADLDGTLT
+832 NGQDLTGTLT
-844 IKENGKTIMVITL
+844 IKEAGKPIMVINL
-857 TGVIGDPGIVTKKI
+857 TGVVGDPGIVTTEI

-891 FNTVSYKIKNGKLPS
+891 FNTVSYKITDGKLPS

-925 FTFTVQMS
+925 FTFTVQMK
-933 NSYRG
+933 NSYSE
-938 FRTSSREFT
+938 FANVTKEFT
-947 LKVADNTDANV
+947 LKVVDNTDANV

-1043 KGTGTLKRAAQNYK
+1043 KGTGNLKRAAQNYR
-1057 VSTKSSGGSSSG
+1057 VGRKSSGGSSGG

-1110 NCWKEL
+1110 DCWKEL
-1116 TYQNEKSW
+1116 NYQNEKSW

-1139 DNGTWYYMN
+1139 DNGTWYYLN

>member
-1 MKKRIFKQGAALM
+1 MKKRIFKQGMALM

-27 AEILDQKTGTE
+27 AEILDQQTE
-38 KPHIVLNQEAPIEK
+38 TELPHIVLNQETPDEK
-52 ATDSNAKK
+52 VTDSDAKEK
-60 EELTGTKVE
+60 EEQTGTQTE
-69 IPDRKAEARQP
+69 
-80 HIMLNQE
+80 
-87 NPIEKATDSNA
+87 T
-98 KQEKKE
+98 KKKTE
-104 EQIIYNT
+104 VNTTETAEQIIYNT

-118 VSAEDFAKDLGDA
+118 VSAEDFENDLGDA

-196 LDVAGQEV
+196 MDVAGQEV
-204 VVYPKEKEFTDGDGV
+204 VVYPEKKEFTDGDDV
-219 ALMSLLPLEKRNLSV
+219 ALMSLLPLEERNLSL
-234 DLSGFSPIELSR
+234 DLSGFTPIELACVKPATVFKGENQIGTETEILWKPRDSR
-246 VKVASIFTGDYQLSK
+246 DNYESDPDSVGVVAMDLAFNTSGATS
-261 TDAIMWKSSYSDH
+261 T
-274 YGVIPEA
+274 
-281 NSWELDLSHNLSG
+281 SW
-294 NSRVSLEMIV
+294 EMIV
-304 GEPDQLA
+304 GNPDQLD
-311 ASNIRYYL
+311 ASNIRYYV
-319 DISITDPGKWL
+319 DIAVTD
-330 TASVKRQKE
+330 
-339 DGSTENLEISN
+339 TENWLIPTVTIHN
-350 EYYSD
+350 DDGTTKNVTVTDAYYSD
-355 NGDWKFEGLDKK
+355 YAFSRRMHVDVPTEEVKGNTEMTVSLKINSDLFERSVISKIETHSLSSEVSPEAVKK
-367 DPVSENHRFNVYI
+367 DDGWYLEITGERSRISHSVFRMNGYDKN
-380 DNYKGAEDQL
+380 DQVL
-390 FQVSVKLNL
+390 GDAF
-399 DQFKNS
+399 DF
-405 AISKL
+405 KL
-410 YLIEDGSKKGDY
+410 YLSSE
-422 KMTLT
+422 
-427 EDGGEWYL
+427 
-435 NFSAKPH
+435 
-442 SYGWTDI
+442 
-449 VASDSTGEEIGFYE
+449 SDHIYTS
-463 LRIHFGMYAEARDYI
+463 
-478 SERLYDKN
+478 LYDKTGN
-486 GDYISYETDYIDRE
+486 SISYST
-500 YESYDS
+500 S
-506 WENSTYEYDEYEV
+506 WEEDEEDPWMEEKLVY
-519 NLEPGYAVDDEYRLV
+519 NLGASYADNDTYRLV
-534 MHYVKAKETSTSK
+534 LTFEKAVATSENQII
-547 VLGAY
+547 GAFIGRY
-552 VGKYKTLEE
+552 ESIDAAK
-561 AQKAGASD
+561 AAGAVDVKES
-569 ISKALFDRS
+569 LFNQTQ
-578 VGYAADFSK
+578 GYEADFSK
-587 GIYLSVFV
+587 GVYVSVFS
-595 GEDDEATP
+595 GKADDDS
-603 RLFGWHITTKFEIDL
+603 RKLKRYVWHIYTRSEAFLD
-618 SNSTLVWFDGL
+618 NSTAVSFYGIND
-629 LDSAGNRVTSEVLK
+629 AQGNYVACKVLNPSYGDYK
-643 TNNDD
+643 DD
-648 YADYNYITI
+648 YADFSYITI
-657 LVDADTDLTK
+657 LVGEDTDLTS
-667 LAPVFS
+667 LAPVF
-673 TDKGIKLYTDK
+673 TMQNGMKLYTNK
-684 EEISGVS
+684 EEISGQS
-691 LHDFSKGPV
+691 LHDFSNGPV

-707 NSKNSKNYWLN
+707 NSKNAKNYWLQ
-718 IIKVKQGESWL
+718 IIKPKQGESWL
-729 YMNSLTD
+729 YMNSLAD
-736 ENAGT
+736 ESSDT
-741 KEENGVVYTTR
+741 REENGVVYTTR
-752 EVMLNGIHD
+752 EAMLNSIHD
-761 YEHRILLAN
+761 YEHRIILAN
-770 MGTEDLTKLS
+770 MGTKALSKLS
-780 VEAAGSSFDS
+780 VEAEGALFDS
-790 GDVIL
+790 WVVTL
-795 DDYWTLKGKHDLS
+795 DNYWTLKGEHDLS
-808 GFQGFG
+808 GYQGLG
-814 SKEDMNLAKIK
+814 YDELANLAKLK
-825 LEIGTES
+825 LVYDGDEI
-832 EANGADLDGTLT
+832 NGQDLTGTLT
-844 IKENGKTIMVITL
+844 IKEAGKPIMVINL
-857 TGVIGDPGIVTKKI
+857 TGVVGDPGIVTTEI

-891 FNTVSYKIKNGKLPS
+891 FNTVSYKITDGKLPS

-925 FTFTVQMS
+925 FTFTVQMK
-933 NSYRG
+933 NSYSE
-938 FRTSSREFT
+938 FANVTKEFT
-947 LKVADNTDANV
+947 LKVVDNTDANV

-1011 AKSGSTRLTIRSQ
+1011 AKSGSTSLTIRSQ

-1043 KGTGTLKRAAQNYK
+1043 KGTGNLKRAAQNYR
-1057 VSTKSSGGSSSG
+1057 VGRKSSGGSSGG

-1110 NCWKEL
+1110 DCWKEL
-1116 TYQNEKSW
+1116 NYQNEKSW

-1139 DNGTWYYMN
+1139 DNGTWYYLN